1 MSDLHARALA
11 LFDAY
16 LELSA
21 TDRERALS
29 ALAQRDP
36 ALSAAVRSLFDADR
50 DSDGGVLDLSPA
62 DLIAAKSAH
71 GARDDEGRDLRIGAH
86 LGPWRIDRRIAAGG
100 MGDVYEAHR
109 DDGEYVQRVALK
121 CIRAELATTA
131 LLAAFRRE
139 RNLLARLDHPGIA
152 AIVDGGVDDAGRPW
166 FAMRLVEGDLID
178 AWCDGRR
185 ATVRARVDLLIQ
197 ACDALAYAHAQG
209 VVHGDIKP
217 SNLLVKADGQVQL
230 IDFGIAS
237 LFGAHDPRIAVTTD
251 YAAPETLD
259 HGAMG
264 PPTDIYAFG
273 VLMYRLLCA
282 QWPAPAHGWRALM
295 PQMPDGEILPMD
307 RMLAQASATVAEQRG
322 ALDVPALR
330 RALAGDLSA
339 IASKAIAV
347 RPEDRYASAGE
358 LAAELRRWR
367 EHRPLVA
374 RPGGWT
380 LRARKWLRRNRLG
393 AGLTGLLL
401 VALGAGVGVS
411 LWQRQHA
418 LRETQATA
426 AVGQL
431 FASTLGTATLS
442 GLGTTPFSSRALLE
456 KTERD
461 MRAMHL
467 ETHPALLARSLAML
481 ARSWAVIGD
490 YRKADLLADEAQRVL
505 RSTRENDGYVVAT
518 RLSILNIRARFPQA
532 AALAQAGIAALGDR
546 DDDDAVRART
556 IFQTELAQAQWGKA
570 ELQQARRT
578 LGQALAAAD
587 SLHDPELIAQLLI
600 VRSGFDL
607 SLGNLASAEADAR
620 RAIALTTTRNPI
632 LADDAREQLLTA
644 LSRRSSTDQLAL
656 ARQLLRDRRATL
668 GERHPKTARAWIRL
682 SDALPPKESEQALR
696 KGLVLIEATYG
707 RDHPEY
713 ATAASLAAWAL
724 QIPPNEKIAMMRTA
738 VGVLER
744 TLGADSEPLLTTKAG
759 FANLLLDQLRDEH
772 EPQRAEEGFALLEA
786 AIRGKRARGFSV
798 AWDELFLAHDI
809 VIQGRAERLPQAAA
823 LLRSA
828 AADQR
833 MNVAAG
839 DLYPLELA
847 QFQDKLLYRQG
858 QRAQAD
864 RNFARRIEANRA
876 FLAAPW
882 VGRDSND
889 YGRGVTLHESL
900 MYRAFY
906 AYENCDVPRARTYLE
921 QALAF
926 DLRAYGADSV
936 MSQTAKI
943 YLSNLRTRTPLR
955 AVMNSVL
962 ISTDE
967 IAAVNRRAAAC
978 RTRS

>member
-21 TDRERALS
+21 TERGRALS

-36 ALSAAVRSLFDADR
+36 ALAAAVQSLFDADR
-50 DSDGGVLDLSPA
+50 ASDGGVLDRSPV
-62 DLIAAKSAH
+62 DLIAARATQ
-71 GARDDEGRDLRIGAH
+71 RPDDDEDQDLRIGAR
-86 LGPWRIDRRIAAGG
+86 LGPWRIDRQIASGG

-121 CIRAELATTA
+121 CIRTELATPE
-131 LLAAFRRE
+131 LLAAFRSE

-152 AIVDGGVDDAGRPW
+152 AIVDGGVDGDGRPW
-166 FAMRLVEGDLID
+166 FAMRFVEGDLID
-178 AWCDGRR
+178 AWCDDRR
-185 ATVRARVDLLIQ
+185 ASVRERVDLLIQ
-197 ACDALAYAHAQG
+197 AGDALAYAHAQG

-217 SNLLVKADGQVQL
+217 SNLLVKAEGQVQL

-237 LFGAHDPRIAVTTD
+237 MFGAQDPRIAVTAD
-251 YAAPETLD
+251 YAAPEALA
-259 HGAMG
+259 HGAKG
-264 PPTDIYAFG
+264 PATDIYAFG

-282 QWPAPAHGWRALM
+282 QWPAPLHGWRALM
-295 PQMPDGEILPMD
+295 PAMPDGDIPPMD
-307 RMLAQASATVAEQRG
+307 RLLAHASATVAEQRG
-322 ALDVPALR
+322 ARNVSALR
-330 RALAGDLSA
+330 RMLAGDLSA
-339 IASKAIAV
+339 IAAKAVAA
-347 RPEDRYASAGE
+347 RPEDRYASASE

-367 EHRPLVA
+367 EHRPLLA

-393 AGLTGLLL
+393 AGLAALLLL
-401 VALGAGVGVS
+401 VLGAGLGVS

-418 LRETQATA
+418 LREAEATA

-442 GLGTTPFSSRALLE
+442 GIGAAPFSSRALLD
-456 KTERD
+456 KTERE

-467 ETHPALLARSLAML
+467 DAHPGLLARSLAML
-481 ARSWAVIGD
+481 ARSWAVIGN
-490 YRKADLLADEAQRVL
+490 YRKADLLADEAQRV
-505 RSTRENDGYVVAT
+505 SSGTRDDDGYVVAT
-518 RLSILNIRARFPQA
+518 RLSILNIRAQYPQA
-532 AALAQAGIAALGDR
+532 VALAQASIAELGDR
-546 DDDDAVRART
+546 DDTAAVRAKT
-556 IFQTELAQAQWGKA
+556 IFRTELARAQWRKA
-570 ELQQARRT
+570 EPQQARRT

-587 SLHDPELIAQLLI
+587 ALRDPELIAQLLI
-600 VRSGFDL
+600 LRSGFDM
-607 SLGNLASAEADAR
+607 SLGNLKSAEADAR
-620 RAIALTTTRNPI
+620 RAIALTATSNPI
-632 LADDAREQLLTA
+632 LADDAREQLQTA
-644 LSRRSSTDQLAL
+644 LTRRSSTDALAL
-656 ARQLLRDRRATL
+656 AQQLLRDRRATL
-668 GERHPKTARAWIRL
+668 GERHPKTARAWVRL
-682 SDALPPKESEQALR
+682 SGALPPRESEPAMR
-696 KGLVLIEATYG
+696 KGLALLEAAYG

-713 ATAASLAAWAL
+713 ALATMLAAWNL
-724 QIPPNEKIAMMRTA
+724 QIPANEKIAMSRTA
-738 VGVLER
+738 IGVLER
-744 TLGADSEPLLTTKAG
+744 TLGADSEEVLSEKASFG
-759 FANLLLDQLRDEH
+759 GLLLDQLRDER

-786 AIRGKRARGFSV
+786 AIRGERARGFSA
-798 AWDELFLAHDI
+798 AWNELFLAHNI
-809 VIQGRAERLPQAAA
+809 VIQGRADRLPRAAA

-833 MNVAAG
+833 MAFVAG
-839 DLYPLELA
+839 DLFSLELA

-882 VGRDSND
+882 VGRNSND

-926 DLRAYGADSV
+926 DLRAYGPDNV
-936 MSQTAKI
+936 MSQTARI
-943 YLSNLRTRTPLR
+943 YLSSLRTRTPLR

-967 IAAVNRRAAAC
+967 MTAINRRAEAC
-978 RTRS
+978 RTRG